1 MDKEDVKD
9 KLNDLMMVLAIVLGV
24 VGFCG
29 AFFLP
34 DLWFTIVFFLA
45 VACLHLWF
53 IKRIIA
59 RYKTMPQAQRKSVVY
74 YFLLLGLSLILFLL
88 ILVLTDKNS
97 FYSFIRN
104 SSLALFGCCW
114 GLGRK
119 ALEMDEEE

>member
-74 YFLLLGLSLILFLL
+74 YFLLGTEPYPF
-88 ILVLTDKNS
+88 S
-97 FYSFIRN
+97 FNFCIN
-104 SSLALFGCCW
+104 GQ
-114 GLGRK
+114 
-119 ALEMDEEE
+119 E